1 LIGNRYAVT
10 VVGFTALL
18 SRGNR
23 CALNRQP
30 PSGLY
35 VTLEPGVFNEEAQL
49 AFYQSPKDNPSR
61 GSSRHFERRINN
73 NDQAMCSILA

>member
-1 LIGNRYAVT
+1 
-10 VVGFTALL
+10 
-18 SRGNR
+18 
-23 CALNRQP
+23 
-30 PSGLY
+30 LY